1 MTHDEVRSLLG
12 AYALDAVDPR
22 EQEEIARHVE
32 LCPSCLEQ
40 VIQHREVA
48 ALLAL
53 DADLDAPLREP
64 SDALWASIAT
74 SIAAPD
80 VAVVLPLQRHARRR
94 QFVKPTYSVLGAVA
108 AALLLVVVGLGTYN
122 HHLSSQVHNLQT
134 NSLSYQLESALAQPT
149 HQTVLMRSPKGVQKA
164 SAVITKTGTAYFV
177 DHGLAATGHNK
188 TYQLWAI
195 SNGQVISLGVLG
207 SHPTLVSFKVE
218 STMSTL
224 MVNVEPLGGVASP
237 TTPVLAQGAIVNVA

>member
-12 AYALDAVDPR
+12 AYALDAVDPSER
-22 EQEEIARHVE
+22 DEIARHVE
-32 LCPSCLEQ
+32 QCPACLEQ

-74 SIAAPD
+74 SIAVAD
-80 VAVVLPLQRHARRR
+80 VASVLPLQRHARRR
-94 QFVKPTYSVLGAVA
+94 QFAKPTYGVLGSVA
-108 AALLLVVVGLGTYN
+108 AALLLIVVGLGAYN

-134 NSLSYQLESALAQPT
+134 HSLSYQLDSALAQPS
-149 HQTVLMRSPKGVQKA
+149 HQTVLMKSPKGVEEA
-164 SAVITKTGTAYFV
+164 SAVITKNGTAYFV
-177 DHGLAATGHNK
+177 DHGLSATAHNQ

-224 MVNVEPLGGVASP
+224 MVNIEPLGGVSSP
-237 TTPVLAQGAIVNVA
+237 TTPVLAQGAVVNVA